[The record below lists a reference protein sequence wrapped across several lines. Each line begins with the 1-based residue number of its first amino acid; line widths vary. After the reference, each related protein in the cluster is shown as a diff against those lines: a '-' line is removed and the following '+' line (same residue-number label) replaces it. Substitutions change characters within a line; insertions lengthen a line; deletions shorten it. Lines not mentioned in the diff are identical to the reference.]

1 MSTSEYYKDEN
12 MRKYYLMKIK
22 RSKLLTC
29 LQMSIKKVTF
39 TLEQSLLQIL
49 HGEIDSV

>member
-12 MRKYYLMKIK
+12 MRKYYLMKK